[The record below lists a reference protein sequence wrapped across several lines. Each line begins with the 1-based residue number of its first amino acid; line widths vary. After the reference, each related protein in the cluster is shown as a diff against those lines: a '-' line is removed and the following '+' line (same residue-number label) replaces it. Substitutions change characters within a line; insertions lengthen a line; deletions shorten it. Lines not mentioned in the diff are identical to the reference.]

1 MSGYIKLYRSA
12 RGTSIAQHPE
22 YFAAWVHLLLMAT
35 HKERQQ
41 VVGTKVVTLKPGQ
54 LVFGRLKFSANTGI
68 SENKVRSALTVMK
81 ELGMITSKSHA
92 KFSVITITKWS
103 DYQGESPADNQQA
116 TSKPPASN
124 HKQECIKNGKNE
136 QEVDIVISY
145 LNDAT
150 GKKFKGAKTDRSAI
164 SARLSE
170 GYTMDQVKS
179 VIDRKAREWGGDPKM
194 DKYLRP
200 STLFRPSSF
209 EGYVNESDLVPE
221 DSGKGS
227 AISRQIAEIQ
237 KFARGG

>member
-103 DYQGESPADNQQA
+103 DYQGESPADNQHP

-150 GKKFKGAKTDRSAI
+150 GKSYRGAKTDRSAI
-164 SARLSE
+164 SARLAE
-170 GYTMDQVKS
+170 GYTIDDVKR
-179 VIDRKAREWGGDPKM
+179 VIDRKAKEWGSDPKM
-194 DKYLRP
+194 EKYLRP
-200 STLFRPSSF
+200 STLFRPANF
-209 EGYVNESDLVPE
+209 EGYVNESSE
-221 DSGKGS
+221 EKKGG
-227 AISRQIAEIQ
+227 ATGTQLGRHIAEIQ